1 MSRAEASELVHGLF
15 GCWYPTLVRYALRAT
30 GSLEAAED
38 IVQETFMLLYKAL
51 REGQSI
57 DNPKGWTLCVARRQ
71 IGKQRRSTA
80 RDIACRDSL
89 EVLDH
94 MPQGRLDWEPPA
106 PGLDEASG
114 MLSRLSPREGEVLL
128 LRMQAMKYRE
138 IATHLGIS
146 PNSVNTLLS
155 RALQKLQKAVRRESV
170 GETVG
175 HALEKTRAETL

>member
-15 GCWYPTLVRYALRAT
+15 DCWYPTLVRYALRAT

-38 IVQETFMLLYKAL
+38 VAQETFMLLYKAL

-71 IGKQRRSTA
+71 IGRQKRWAA
-80 RDIACRDSL
+80 RDLACRDSL
-89 EVLDH
+89 DALEHL
-94 MPQGRLDWEPPA
+94 PQGRLDWEPPA
-106 PGLDEASG
+106 PGLDEASR

-138 IATHLGIS
+138 IAAHLGIS

-155 RALQKLQKAVRRESV
+155 RALQKLRGAARCESV

-175 HALEKTRAETL
+175 NALEETHPETL